1 MKRSS
6 YPIYLQVEMP
16 TNFLIA
22 DIDSS
27 FTPVTPSRSETR
39 LQAIVKALSRYIRT
53 ECDGLDPLLEAPG
66 LKTITHTSNLG
77 QIFEVAHCSVSSAD
91 LIDVLRQI
99 LILLLMAAIS
109 GPRREIYVMAI
120 TRLKPGVQ
128 SEIANIIQKVWPKMN
143 IFIHG
148 DADKIQKQQQ
158 AESASTN
165 SSNGKQDVTLPSNDD
180 FELEFEVRYSSLIAQ
195 KRNLEQEKDRLK
207 KQLADMTSR
216 LERLQDN
223 NDLLQQRLTAA
234 EDGLSG
240 AARDEDS
247 AEVIKSLESK
257 IREQDEL
264 IANQEGQVEQD
275 RGEKSRM
282 RRELDRLQ
290 AASDT
295 VIQLQDE
302 IKELKFQ
309 NVELQKKANTVDRYK
324 QKLESQRSLETDIK
338 NLELENEELKMRIRD
353 FELLKVRNESLEAT
367 HLQFQNTLSRHE
379 MEIFELTSRKNT
391 IDEEKKELQRALQ
404 RLEEIRLADE
414 EHINELQEQVTARP
428 SSLELTGAISM
439 GNLEEELE
447 QTAQT
452 GTKTSL
458 EVSRLRA
465 ENQLLKGHPSVA
477 QEAAELRI
485 KLEEADRIRRRE
497 EAKYNDLYEKH
508 VIATQQVTAILTAS
522 TSEGLV
528 KGVNAAMLFGQLTM
542 LTPEYYRSE
551 AFTNL
556 RKQYLTTAEK
566 QTAAETR
573 ANELEAQL
581 EEIKRELL
589 TARTDRKAHPF
600 PFEKHMLTN
609 VLVSMVEKEDLD
621 ALAELKET
629 QETLASSYRTELKQL
644 QSRYKDLEVDHEQ
657 QKSQLIQVLLSKD
670 KLQQSVAELQTL
682 DNSKEIKDAMEKARN
697 DFDESLQVSRENSRL
712 YGHSHSQFVEMVIEE
727 WEKQLPF
734 PQVQGSSSDR
744 EVLPTRTSK
753 AKERA
758 SIEMIQELSLLG
770 NERPKV
776 STKTPTGFV
785 DFPLPLPVAH
795 MGNDRSVREAGDSHP
810 FHDVPLD
817 LGKRIPAL
825 KPRASAWGK
834 WFIGKSSSH
843 PKTPPLPERLR
854 NIGFSFSS
862 PRDKG

>member
-1 MKRSS
+1 
-6 YPIYLQVEMP
+6 
-16 TNFLIA
+16 
-22 DIDSS
+22 
-27 FTPVTPSRSETR
+27 
-39 LQAIVKALSRYIRT
+39 
-53 ECDGLDPLLEAPG
+53 
-66 LKTITHTSNLG
+66 
-77 QIFEVAHCSVSSAD
+77 
-91 LIDVLRQI
+91 
-99 LILLLMAAIS
+99 
-109 GPRREIYVMAI
+109 
-120 TRLKPGVQ
+120 
-128 SEIANIIQKVWPKMN
+128 
-143 IFIHG
+143 
-148 DADKIQKQQQ
+148 
-158 AESASTN
+158 
-165 SSNGKQDVTLPSNDD
+165 
-180 FELEFEVRYSSLIAQ
+180 
-195 KRNLEQEKDRLK
+195 
-207 KQLADMTSR
+207 MTSR

-234 EDGLSG
+234 EDGLTG

-282 RRELDRLQ
+282 RRELDRLH

-338 NLELENEELKMRIRD
+338 SLELENEELKMRIRD

-379 MEIFELTSRKNT
+379 MEIFELTSQKNT

-428 SSLELTGAISM
+428 SSLELTGATPM

-485 KLEEADRIRRRE
+485 KLDEADRIRRRE
-497 EAKYNDLYEKH
+497 EVKYNDLYEKH

-566 QTAAETR
+566 QTAAEKR

-581 EEIKRELL
+581 AEVKRELL
-589 TARTDRKAHPF
+589 TARTDRKSHPF
-600 PFEKHMLTN
+600 PF
-609 VLVSMVEKEDLD
+609 
-621 ALAELKET
+621 
-629 QETLASSYRTELKQL
+629 
-644 QSRYKDLEVDHEQ
+644 
-657 QKSQLIQVLLSKD
+657 
-670 KLQQSVAELQTL
+670 
-682 DNSKEIKDAMEKARN
+682 
-697 DFDESLQVSRENSRL
+697 
-712 YGHSHSQFVEMVIEE
+712 
-727 WEKQLPF
+727 
-734 PQVQGSSSDR
+734 
-744 EVLPTRTSK
+744 
-753 AKERA
+753 
-758 SIEMIQELSLLG
+758 
-770 NERPKV
+770 
-776 STKTPTGFV
+776 
-785 DFPLPLPVAH
+785 
-795 MGNDRSVREAGDSHP
+795 
-810 FHDVPLD
+810 
-817 LGKRIPAL
+817 
-825 KPRASAWGK
+825 
-834 WFIGKSSSH
+834 
-843 PKTPPLPERLR
+843 
-854 NIGFSFSS
+854 
-862 PRDKG
+862 